1 MILGEIVFQIFHFFE
16 YCLFCLCMKWRRSKK
31 ELICQNSNIPQISCF
46 SVLFVVYHFRCNI
59 LDCPTKSFH
68 HFLLLLF
75 LTILIHIVT
84 LFPIEFICPPKIH
97 PKSQTLTL
105 PSSSINRFSA
115 LRSRCTTP
123 SQCISPTLPNTSLII
138 PLHSYSEHLNF
149 VAKLLEW

>member
-84 LFPIEFICPPKIH
+84 LFPIEFICPPKITNLDPAILINQQILSLKIPMHNPFAMHFPH
-97 PKSQTLTL
+97 PPQHFPYNSLTL
-105 PSSSINRFSA
+105 LFRAFEFCCQIARMVIF
-115 LRSRCTTP
+115 
-123 SQCISPTLPNTSLII
+123 
-138 PLHSYSEHLNF
+138 H
-149 VAKLLEW
+149 